1 MIKFKEKEKYGNC
14 IGIYQIRN
22 IKDNYVYI
30 GQTNER
36 FVRRLWLHDFLL
48 RNNKHDNINLQ
59 NAYNENGEDA
69 FIFETLYVV
78 ESKTDLDK
86 LEKECIKNARKQGVC
101 YNISDGGKGA
111 TGVHMTE
118 ANRKF
123 HAEHNRILNTGKKAS
138 EETKKKMS
146 QTKKGKPIKEETLNK
161 MLKTKAEKY
170 LSGNKNKLSKITAVE
185 AKEIKIAL
193 MNNVSYDELSEKY
206 SVSKSNINAIRSN
219 RSWKFVEVEGW
230 NKYCEANKRI
240 SRA

>member
-22 IKDNYVYI
+22 TKDNYVYI

-111 TGVHMTE
+111 TGVPMTE

-146 QTKKGKPIKEETLNK
+146 QTKKGRPIKEETLNK
-161 MLKTKAEKY
+161 MLKTKAKKY

-206 SVSKSNINAIRSN
+206 SVSRSNINAIRSN
-219 RSWKFVEVEGW
+219 RSWKFVEVKGW
-230 NKYCEANKRI
+230 NEYCEANKRN